1 MRIKGGNTLFIC
13 IFLMAFFFSSF
24 GFTQTLKEEKEVE
37 NSESKWFMA
46 PFKTHRYS
54 LEPSLVSEVG
64 SVDAAGAIIGVGA
77 KLRSLY
83 SYRSYFGGL
92 EYSFLPLNVGGSNSN
107 TNFKK
112 KSGHTGSRD
121 TLSALFGLFLRNGNL
136 RLHGAF
142 HILNRM
148 KLSSVSYDASVKYQ
162 FYKDDLTVSSSD
174 ELVNKSYTED
184 TVFAGSGYE
193 MGLSF
198 NLLKRVALNVSLAR
212 YNYKREMAV
221 TKEKAWFEANLNND
235 KYKSGTL
242 ERVNNLPKELNVTS
256 LSVGISVPLYFTFL
270 NVN

>member
-1 MRIKGGNTLFIC
+1 MRIKKGGTLLIFT
-13 IFLMAFFFSSF
+13 FLMPLFFSSL
-24 GFTQTLKEEKEVE
+24 GATQTVKKEKEL
-37 NSESKWFMA
+37 ESRKNKWFMA

-64 SVDAAGAIIGVGA
+64 SVDAAGSVIGVGA
-77 KLRSLY
+77 KFRSLY

-107 TNFKK
+107 NNFKK
-112 KSGHTGSRD
+112 KSGHSGSRD

-162 FYKDDLTVSSSD
+162 FYKDDLTIFSSD
-174 ELVNKSYTED
+174 VLANKSYTED

-193 MGLSF
+193 IGLSF
-198 NLLKRVALNVSLAR
+198 NLLKRLALNVSLSR
-212 YNYKREMAV
+212 YTYKKEMAV
-221 TKEKAWFEANLNND
+221 TKDKTWYDANLNND

-242 ERVNNLPKELNVTS
+242 KRVNNLPKKLNVTS
-256 LSVGISVPLYFTFL
+256 LSVGLSVPLYFTFL
-270 NVN
+270 NG